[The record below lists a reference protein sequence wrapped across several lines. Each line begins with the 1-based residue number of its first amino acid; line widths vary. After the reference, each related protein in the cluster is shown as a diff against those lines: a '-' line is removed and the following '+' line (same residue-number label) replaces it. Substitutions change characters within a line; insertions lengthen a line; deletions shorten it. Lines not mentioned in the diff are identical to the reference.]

1 MDAPENRDPEPS
13 GSEVPPASGADRAPR
28 HPLRSASFR
37 RFLAGQSISM
47 AGSAMSPVALAFG
60 VLEVTGSAA
69 WLSAVTT
76 TALVPMVAMLLF
88 GGGIAD
94 RYRRDTVLCL
104 AALGAGLTQAGVAFL
119 LLTHR
124 HPAFLLPLSALN
136 GVFQGVTKPAL
147 RGIVSNLSAGRGL
160 QQASSLLATV
170 RNATRITGPATAGL
184 LTASVGGGWAIAA
197 DAASFLLAAA
207 FFARM
212 SLPGPPARTKSS
224 PTKSGPTMLGELRE
238 GWGYFGSTPWI
249 WTVTS
254 AFAVFNAVNMGVWQ
268 ILGPVIAS
276 DTIGAEGWGLVLSA
290 RGAGALLASLIM
302 VKLTV
307 RRPMVPALSSMALA
321 AVPLILLGA
330 GANVSWLTAAAFA
343 AGVVSEFFTVV
354 WETVHNTHVP
364 ERLLSRVGAQDEFWS
379 FLPIPLGQLSTPVL
393 AAAFGTATVAVTGGG
408 VAAVA
413 MLVPLLVPTLRRLEI
428 NIEINMDG
436 DRTGHHVPSPGDAA
450 GEGRD
455 KDHSGTG

>member
-1 MDAPENRDPEPS
+1 
-13 GSEVPPASGADRAPR
+13 
-28 HPLRSASFR
+28 
-37 RFLAGQSISM
+37 M
-47 AGSAMSPVALAFG
+47 AGSVMAPVALAFG

-76 TALVPMVAMLLF
+76 AALVPMVATLLL
-88 GGGIAD
+88 GGGVAD

-104 AALGAGLTQAGVAFL
+104 TSLGAGITQAGVAFL
-119 LLTHR
+119 LLTHQP
-124 HPAFLLPLSALN
+124 PAFLLPLAALN
-136 GVFQGVTKPAL
+136 GVFQGLTKPAL
-147 RGIVSNLSAGRGL
+147 RGIVSNLAAGRGL
-160 QQASSLLATV
+160 QQASSLLASV
-170 RNATRITGPATAGL
+170 RNATRIIGPTTAGL

-212 SLPGPPARTKSS
+212 SLPDLPSRTEA
-224 PTKSGPTMLGELRE
+224 GLTMVGELRE
-238 GWGYFGSTPWI
+238 GWSYFSSQPWI

-268 ILGPVIAS
+268 ILGPVIAN

-290 RGAGALLASLIM
+290 RGVGALLASVVM

-307 RRPMVPALSSMALA
+307 RRPMVPALSLMTLG

-330 GANVSWLTAAAFA
+330 GANTFWLAAVAFV

-354 WETVHNTHVP
+354 WETVHNTYVP
-364 ERLLSRVGAQDEFWS
+364 ERLLSRVGAHDEFWS
-379 FLPIPLGQLSTPVL
+379 FVPIPVGQLSTPFL
-393 AAAFGTATVAVTGGG
+393 AAAFGTAAVAVTGGG

-413 MLVPLLVPTLRRLEI
+413 MLVPLLVPSLRR
-428 NIEINMDG
+428 IEINRND
-436 DRTGHHVPSPGDAA
+436 D
-450 GEGRD
+450 
-455 KDHSGTG
+455 